1 MHFIYDYETFH
12 RKMQRKNKTIMQ
24 GNWILKIY
32 PKQYQINKVK
42 KICRKKTKKE
52 NYYTYVNKPKKE
64 IKRLQKENIRYSCY
78 RVEYERASNYRQTFF
93 QRTEG
98 PYRCRYCNKKLPKDK
113 VFVDHII
120 PVAKTQKSKT
130 ARLMLAVRRCGNVN
144 DIRNLAPACR
154 SCNSKKSDKMGI
166 WIIRGWLGK
175 YKIYWVLLRIL
186 QILCICLI
194 LFGIF
199 DLILAIRYQFFWY
212 PGMH

>member
-1 MHFIYDYETFH
+1 
-12 RKMQRKNKTIMQ
+12 MQRKNKTIMQ

-130 ARLMLAVRRCGNVN
+130 ARLMLTVRRCGSVN

-186 QILCICLI
+186 QVLCICLI